1 MYFGYL
7 IDKTTMEVSKLKS
20 NVSDI
25 TLQVPKI
32 NPIDDETLLE
42 RIKSLGNE
50 VFGANG
56 RKIDYEHE
64 RVLSNRMDHLEE
76 RVRAGAGWLQLDIT
90 NDKSKSELDNVT
102 YCIRSAAY
110 QMLKKPE

>member
-1 MYFGYL
+1 VYFGYL

-42 RIKSLGNE
+42 RIKSLGN
-50 VFGANG
+50 
-56 RKIDYEHE
+56 
-64 RVLSNRMDHLEE
+64 
-76 RVRAGAGWLQLDIT
+76 
-90 NDKSKSELDNVT
+90 
-102 YCIRSAAY
+102 
-110 QMLKKPE
+110 